1 MKKYNSFINLLYAFF
16 AALLVVGCVHDD
28 KYDEPNLANYECQD
42 LTANM
47 TIAQVKALHG
57 STTYIFPSVDPND
70 PTSEK
75 ILEGYVSSS
84 DETGNIYKTIYIQD
98 SPTNPTH
105 GFTISIDAVSTYT
118 TFPQGKKIYIK
129 LNDLAIGTYGGLVQ
143 LGIKDGAATGADA
156 VSRIPE
162 SMVSKHIIR
171 SCSEKVEMVPKV
183 LKISEFAA
191 NQNLLGALIQ
201 VDNVEFTKLALCN
214 TYAPDGTSV
223 DRQIGAEGYNASTGN
238 YTRTAVVRNSGFAS
252 FANQILPSGNGKFV
266 GIFSKFNSTYQM
278 YINRLAD
285 IDMEGDKDGDGVDEH
300 FPRLDGIT
308 SNPCSLDPSSLTV
321 KTVADVK
328 ALYNGSLTQITG
340 DFLLK
345 AKVTAND
352 ETGNLYKYVYVEDA
366 TGGIRVN
373 INKLNL
379 YLDSRFKVGKEVY
392 IKLNNLLL
400 NNVSGELQIGGD
412 TNPSLT
418 VVTFGQVPEGDVYK
432 HFFDSNMPAT
442 AVVPTERTIT
452 QLTAG
457 DVGRW
462 IKIKNVEFID
472 ADLGKPY
479 AGTAAT
485 NRTLKDCNGNTIIL
499 RTSNFATF
507 AGSEVDGG
515 KGDVYAILSIFN
527 GTYQL
532 WIPKQIHADFDN
544 ARCDGTIPPATIF
557 TETFSG
563 SLTDNWT
570 AENVT
575 GTQVWNIQNFGNP
588 APCAVMNGYQGGNNV
603 NEDWLVSK
611 PINLNGLSSA
621 SMSFD
626 SDGRYNGNA
635 LEVYV
640 TENYTGSAA
649 TTTWV
654 QLTPTLDT
662 NLNAFNSWTNSGN
675 LSLNAFVNKSI
686 RIAFKYTSTSSAAT
700 TWEID
705 NVKVKGSN

>member
-42 LTANM
+42 LTANI

-57 STTYIFPSVDPND
+57 STTYVFPSVDPND

-98 SPTNPTH
+98 DPTNPTH

-162 SMVSKHIIR
+162 SMVPEHIFR
-171 SCSEKVEMVPKV
+171 SCAEKVQMTPKV

-201 VDNVEFTKLALCN
+201 IDNVEFTKRALCN
-214 TYAPDGTSV
+214 TFAPDGTSV
-223 DRQIGAEGYNASTGN
+223 DRQIGAEGYNAGN

-252 FANQILPSGNGKFV
+252 FANQILPSGKGKFV

-285 IDMEGDKDGDGVDEH
+285 IDMNT

-308 SNPCSLDPSSLTV
+308 ANPCSLDPSSLTV

-352 ETGNLYKYVYVEDA
+352 ETGNLFKYVYVEDA
-366 TGGIRVN
+366 TGGLRVN
-373 INKLNL
+373 INKVDLF
-379 YLDSRFKVGKEVY
+379 LDNRFKVGKELY
-392 IKLNNLLL
+392 IKLKDLLV

-412 TNPSLT
+412 TNPSPA
-418 VVTFGQVPEGDVYK
+418 VVTFGQVPEADVYK
-432 HFFDSNMPAT
+432 HFFDSNMPVT
-442 AVVPTERTIT
+442 AIIPTERTIT
-452 QLTAG
+452 QLTAA

-472 ADLGKPY
+472 GDLGKAY
-479 AGTAAT
+479 AGGSAT
-485 NRTLKDCNGNTIIL
+485 NRTIKDCNGNTIIL

-507 AGSEVDGG
+507 AGNEVDGG
-515 KGDVYAILSIFN
+515 NGDIYAILSVFN

-532 WIPKQIHADFDN
+532 WIPKQVHADFDN
-544 ARCDGTIPPATIF
+544 VRCDGSTYVALPTLYQDGFAAGG
-557 TETFSG
+557 FS
-563 SLTDNWT
+563 TDWT
-570 AENVT
+570 TVNVL
-575 GTQVWNIQNFGNP
+575 GAQVWNTSNTGTGTNYY
-588 APCAVMNGYQGGNNV
+588 AVMSGFASGNQN
-603 NEDWLVSK
+603 NEDWLISK
-611 PINLNGLSSA
+611 PITLNGLSQA
-621 SMSFD
+621 ALSFEWAARFAGD
-626 SDGRYNGNA
+626 P
-635 LEVYV
+635 LQVLV
-640 TENYTGSAA
+640 TENYTGTPS
-649 TTTWV
+649 TT
-654 QLTPTLDT
+654 
-662 NLNAFNSWTNSGN
+662 SWTPLTTISVPTPLPTSYVFANTGN
-675 LSLNAFVNKSI
+675 ISLNSYLNKTI
-686 RIAFKYTSTSSAAT
+686 RIAFKYTSTTAGAT
-700 TWEID
+700 TFEID
-705 NVKVKGSN
+705 DFKVKGQ